1 MDSNKSI
8 DSQEDNAPPAAFI
21 QIKDIFDKNNKPK
34 QKNNNDSFFSLNKN
48 SYKGIT
54 LLYFSQMKIK
64 FKEI

>member
-34 QKNNNDSFFSLNKN
+34 QKKLNIH
-48 SYKGIT
+48 Y
-54 LLYFSQMKIK
+54 
-64 FKEI
+64 